1 MTDKVNERIREF
13 KKIDKELNDLYHGLA
28 LKIGISDSAF
38 TILYV
43 ICELGDGCLQ
53 RDICYEAFASKQT
66 VNSSIRKL
74 EQDGYLYLE
83 DGHGRDKHIHLT
95 DQGQTFVEN
104 SIYPI
109 IQIEN
114 EVLLN
119 FSDQE
124 QSAML
129 RLSRQYIQG
138 LRNRF
143 SRL

>member
-74 EQDGYLYLE
+74 
-83 DGHGRDKHIHLT
+83 
-95 DQGQTFVEN
+95 
-104 SIYPI
+104 
-109 IQIEN
+109 
-114 EVLLN
+114 
-119 FSDQE
+119 
-124 QSAML
+124 
-129 RLSRQYIQG
+129 
-138 LRNRF
+138 
-143 SRL
+143 

>member
-83 DGHGRDKHIHLT
+83 DGHGQDKHIHLT

-109 IQIEN
+109 IQMEN
-114 EVLLN
+114 EVLLD
-119 FSDQE
+119 FSDQQ